1 MSKTKKTI
9 IGSLISIAGLTSYV
23 AVGDSDNNRGLFS
36 GMHHKGSEFI
46 AKKLDL
52 DEQQKQN
59 LDSLKQTMQQLHQ
72 DNSPREEIKAL
83 LSIPKLDQEKLVA
96 LLEKRADNLKAS
108 APTVAGAIANFTD
121 SLDDK
126 QRAKIQ
132 AIMDKFGKFS
142 PKDPSSDSD
151 QTDVDDA
158 TESDDKDGD
167 AAPNAAHTPSATTKE
182 TD

>member
-1 MSKTKKTI
+1 MSKTKKII
-9 IGSLISIAGLTSYV
+9 IGSLIGITTFAGLATYV
-23 AVGDSDNNRGLFS
+23 AAGDSSQDLFS

-52 DEQQKQN
+52 DKQQKQN

-72 DNSPREEIKAL
+72 GNSPREAIKAL
-83 LSIPKLDQEKLVA
+83 LSDPKLNQEKLVA

-108 APTVAGAIANFTD
+108 APTVASAIAGFTD

-132 AIMDKFGKFS
+132 EIMDKFGKFP
-142 PKDPSSDSD
+142 PKDPNSDSD
-151 QTDVDDA
+151 QNDGDDA
-158 TESDDKDGD
+158 TESEN
-167 AAPNAAHTPSATTKE
+167 AAPNAAQTPPVTTKE
-182 TD
+182 TQ

>member
-1 MSKTKKTI
+1 MSKTKKII
-9 IGSLISIAGLTSYV
+9 IGSLISIMGLTSYV

-52 DEQQKQN
+52 NKQQKQN
-59 LDSLKQTMQQLHQ
+59 LDSLKQTMQKLHQ
-72 DNSPREEIKAL
+72 DNNPHKEIKAL
-83 LSIPKLDQEKLVA
+83 LSDPQLDQAKLVA

-108 APTVAGAIANFTD
+108 APNVASAIAGFTD

-132 AIMDKFGKFS
+132 AIMDKFGKHS
-142 PKDPSSDSD
+142 PHDSSSDSD
-151 QTDVDDA
+151 QSDVDDV
-158 TESDDKDGD
+158 TESEHDDDV
-167 AAPNAAHTPSATTKE
+167 APNAAHHPSATTKE

>member
-1 MSKTKKTI
+1 MSKTKKII
-9 IGSLISIAGLTSYV
+9 IGSLIGITTFAGLATYV
-23 AVGDSDNNRGLFS
+23 AAGDSSRDLFS
-36 GMHHKGSEFI
+36 GIHHKGSEFI

-72 DNSPREEIKAL
+72 DNSPREAIKAL
-83 LSIPKLDQEKLVA
+83 LSAPKLDQEKLVA

-108 APTVAGAIANFTD
+108 APTVASAIANFTD

-142 PKDPSSDSD
+142 SKNPSSGSD
-151 QTDVDDA
+151 QTDVDNA
-158 TESDDKDGD
+158 TESEDKD
-167 AAPNAAHTPSATTKE
+167 AAPNAAYTPSATTKE
-182 TD
+182 TN